1 MDGSTLDIVPL
12 ALAAAAI
19 GLGIGWLLHAA
30 VGRRRLNKLG
40 DQLQDRI
47 DDLTRQRDRLTN
59 EGNRLRSRVE
69 EQEGMVHRHE
79 LAVKEART
87 ALESAR
93 EREKRMN
100 QDIFTLR
107 GEREEFKS
115 KMTRF
120 QNALTQMKNQAE
132 DLQNEFVKSREFYKG
147 ELRKSFEL
155 RKAVE
160 MKLDDARAEHQ
171 SFNNLLSSARSEHE
185 SVNRMLASA
194 QARLGNLD
202 ELEAQVIRLEAEN
215 AQLSHDARL
224 AQQEIEVLKRDVA
237 ELDEL
242 KVQNREMAH
251 CLESMENSRRQYE
264 SDAQRYKQYADQTEQ
279 KSETLRLRL
288 DEVEKNF
295 AEIEMQQRSALREAR
310 QASVKQSGNG
320 EAKSA
325 KEVDNLQ
332 EIVGIGKVFEKALN
346 DIGVYSFRQLATF
359 GPGDI
364 ARVNRELKECRGR
377 LEQDDWIGQAKE
389 LYFKKYGG
397 APVN

>member
-1 MDGSTLDIVPL
+1 MVGSTLDIVPVV
-12 ALAAAAI
+12 LAAAAI
-19 GLGIGWLLHAA
+19 GLGIGWLLHTA
-30 VGRRRLNKLG
+30 VGRRRLKKIG
-40 DQLQDRI
+40 DELQDAI
-47 DDLTRQRDRLTN
+47 DDLTRQRDRVTS
-59 EGNRLRSRVE
+59 EGNRLRARLE

-87 ALESAR
+87 ALDSAR

-107 GEREEFKS
+107 GEREEFKN
-115 KMTRF
+115 KVTTF
-120 QNALTQMKNQAE
+120 QNALSKMKSQAE
-132 DLQNEFVKSREFYKG
+132 DLQAEFIKSREFYKG

-160 MKLDDARAEHQ
+160 MKLDDACAEHQ
-171 SFNNLLSSARSEHE
+171 SFNNLLTSARSEHE

-194 QARLGNLD
+194 QARLANLD
-202 ELEAQVIRLEAEN
+202 ELEGQVIRLEAEN
-215 AQLSHDARL
+215 AQLNHDARL
-224 AQQEIEVLKRDVA
+224 AQQEIEVLKRDVV

-242 KVQNREMAH
+242 KVRNRELAH

-264 SDAQRYKQYADQTEQ
+264 SDAQRYKKYANQTEQ

-295 AEIEMQQRSALREAR
+295 AEIEQQQRNALREAR
-310 QASVKQSGNG
+310 QTSVASSGNG
-320 EAKSA
+320 ESKSA
-325 KEVDNLQ
+325 TEVDNLQ
-332 EIVGIGKVFEKALN
+332 DIVGIGKVFERALN
-346 DIGVYSFRQLATF
+346 EMGVYCFRQLAAF
-359 GPGDI
+359 GPTDI
-364 ARVNRELKECRGR
+364 ARVNRELKEARGR

-389 LYFKKYGG
+389 LHFKKYGG

>member
-1 MDGSTLDIVPL
+1 MDGSTLDIVPI
-12 ALAAAAI
+12 ALAAAAA
-19 GLGIGWLLHAA
+19 GFGIGWLLHATF
-30 VGRRRLNKLG
+30 GRRRTQKLADG
-40 DQLQDRI
+40 LQDTI
-47 DDLTRQRDRLTN
+47 DDLARQRDRLTA
-59 EGNRLRSRVE
+59 EGNRLRALVE
-69 EQEGMVHRHE
+69 EQEGKVHRHE

-87 ALESAR
+87 QLESAR
-93 EREKRMN
+93 EREKRLG

-115 KMTRF
+115 KMTTF
-120 QNALTQMKNQAE
+120 QNALVLMKSQAE
-132 DLQNEFVKSREFYKG
+132 DLQNEFVKSCEFYKG

-160 MKLDDARAEHQ
+160 MKLEDARAEHQ
-171 SFNNLLSSARSEHE
+171 SFDNLLSSARSEHD

-194 QARLGNLD
+194 QARLANLD

-215 AQLSHDARL
+215 AQLNHDARL

-264 SDAQRYKQYADQTEQ
+264 SDAQRYKQYADQTEK

-295 AEIEMQQRSALREAR
+295 AEIEKQQRSALREAR
-310 QASVKQSGNG
+310 RASVAKAGNG
-320 EAKSA
+320 ESKAEQ
-325 KEVDNLQ
+325 EVDDLQ
-332 EIVGIGKVFEKALN
+332 QIVGIGKVFERALN
-346 DIGVYSFRQLATF
+346 DIGVFSFRQLAAF
-359 GPGDI
+359 GPTDI